1 MVMAAFDALSVS
13 SSNLMSIALGNGGL
27 LSLMK
32 FVLLGKRWQQT
43 SYSWSICL
51 IKLRYHM
58 LLYDT
63 KVCPLPSG
71 SGLTVGVGRLRAGR
85 GGDLRSD
92 GEGGTTV

>member
-43 SYSWSICL
+43 CYSWSICL
-51 IKLRYHM
+51 I
-58 LLYDT
+58 
-63 KVCPLPSG
+63 
-71 SGLTVGVGRLRAGR
+71 
-85 GGDLRSD
+85 
-92 GEGGTTV
+92 